1 MLWGRKLHHNAGLM
15 KEETTRRNKRQIAVD
30 ISKFFWSE
38 FATLVA
44 GRARGR
50 RTFHPWESVWRGQNV
65 ANVVVG
71 FARLGPTA
79 AAITSSFVLYRPPS
93 LYSISSLPPPCPLF
107 FSFFP
112 RRTPTIGI
120 LTAPHA
126 PNSSSAAVFFLSP
139 FHLLS
144 AARNVW
150 KRPGSSPGPASWF
163 SWTSTTKTCTAPSS
177 NYTLCVFL
185 ASEFYSPR
193 IISSYRCNRPC
204 VAVHSLKCCSFWF
217 VDCFFGQKNVSRMF
231 YVKVERRESRRGSC
245 CCVVWA
251 GENRVGRK
259 KRFGLFAVAAAAAA
273 AAVCLFPF
281 QLAVAVRLLAAAAL

>member
-107 FSFFP
+107 FFFFP

-217 VDCFFGQKNVSRMF
+217 VDCFFGQKMLAGCFTWKWNG
-231 YVKVERRESRRGSC
+231 ERADG
-245 CCVVWA
+245 
-251 GENRVGRK
+251 G
-259 KRFGLFAVAAAAAA
+259 A
-273 AAVCLFPF
+273 AAVLCGLGKIELEERSGSGYS
-281 QLAVAVRLLAAAAL
+281 QWLLPPPPPPCVCSRSSWLWLCVC

>member
-1 MLWGRKLHHNAGLM
+1 M

-107 FSFFP
+107 FFFFP

-177 NYTLCVFL
+177 NYTLCVFSLLSSILQELFPPIGVIDLVLLCIRSSAALFGSSIVSL
-185 ASEFYSPR
+185 AKKML
-193 IISSYRCNRPC
+193 
-204 VAVHSLKCCSFWF
+204 AG
-217 VDCFFGQKNVSRMF
+217 CFTWKWNG
-231 YVKVERRESRRGSC
+231 ERADG
-245 CCVVWA
+245 
-251 GENRVGRK
+251 G
-259 KRFGLFAVAAAAAA
+259 A
-273 AAVCLFPF
+273 AAVLCGLGKIELEERSGSGYSQWLPPPPPCVCSRSSW
-281 QLAVAVRLLAAAAL
+281 LWLCVC